1 MAEPDGVMPGP
12 LWPADWQ
19 TGWMS
24 GRWVDAVGTP
34 LTGVLTVSLSVNRAA
49 SLATHTTIVGGVR
62 SIEVVA
68 GVPSGPHITVN
79 SAGVPCFEFPITTDP
94 DIQPS
99 DLQLIVTFN
108 DITSR
113 RALTEAH
120 TLDSPLWLTGDLT
133 SIAQQPGVI
142 RSSIWEVQG
151 APGNIPAEAA
161 VGDWIAYFPSGRLTK
176 KTS

>member
-1 MAEPDGVMPGP
+1 MAEPDGVMDGP

-34 LTGVLTVSLSVNRAA
+34 LTGVLTVSLSVARAA
-49 SLATHTTIVGGVR
+49 SLATHTTIIGGVR
-62 SIEVVA
+62 SIDVVG
-68 GVPSGPHITVN
+68 GVPSGPHIIVN
-79 SAGVPCFEFPITTDP
+79 PAGVPCFEFPITTDP

-99 DLQLIVTFN
+99 GLQLVVTFN
-108 DITSR
+108 DVTAR
-113 RALTEAH
+113 RELTETH
-120 TLDSPLWLTGDLT
+120 TLGNPLWLTGDLT

-142 RSSIWEVQG
+142 RPSIWEVQG

-161 VGDWIAYFPSGRLTK
+161 VGDWIAYFPSGQLTT

>member
-1 MAEPDGVMPGP
+1 MDGH

-34 LTGVLTVSLSVNRAA
+34 LTGVLTVSLSVARAA
-49 SLATHTTIVGGVR
+49 SLATHTTIIGGERSVDVVG
-62 SIEVVA
+62 
-68 GVPSGPHITVN
+68 GVPSGPHVTVN
-79 SAGVPCFEFPITTDP
+79 DAGVPCFEFPITTDP

-108 DITSR
+108 GITSR

-133 SIAQQPGVI
+133 SIADQPGVV
-142 RSSIWEVQG
+142 RSTTYTIT
-151 APGNIPAEAA
+151 APPYEEPAEAKSGDLVVFRKSAGA
-161 VGDWIAYFPSGRLTK
+161 VGEFYVVRK
-176 KTS
+176 